1 MRRGGRGVRVAT
13 TGSANPWRLTD
24 MDVQNALFYVFA
36 AIALL
41 SALRVV
47 TARNP
52 IHSVLFLVLTF
63 FTTACVWMMLRA
75 EFLAIALVL
84 VYVGAVMV
92 LFLFVVMMLDINLDR
107 IRQGFWRQLPLA
119 AVVGVVIVVEIS
131 TVVLMNFGEHRAM
144 DAPALPANYSNTRA
158 LGALLYTEYV
168 YPFEIAA
175 VILLVAIIAAIALTL
190 RRRKDSRYNDP
201 SVAVRTRREDRV
213 RLVRVDPVRPGAP
226 AAEPATSPETKP

>member
-1 MRRGGRGVRVAT
+1 
-13 TGSANPWRLTD
+13 
-24 MDVQNALFYVFA
+24 MDFQTVVFFF
-36 AIALL
+36 L
-41 SALRVV
+41 SAILIFASLRVI

-52 IHSVLFLVLTF
+52 VHAALHLILAF
-63 FTTACVWMMLRA
+63 FTCGGIWALLQA
-75 EFLAIALVL
+75 EFLAIAIIL

-144 DAPALPANYSNTRA
+144 DAPALPANYSNTQA